1 MKTLAALIAYALV
14 ASLLVA
20 FILAMRS
27 ARLQNRFKRLGTLKG
42 RSLDEVIKFAGK
54 PSHRARMA
62 PDREVLEWRRVGFHI
77 AISFT
82 GGVCDGVDYVSEP

>member
-77 AISFT
+77 ALSFT